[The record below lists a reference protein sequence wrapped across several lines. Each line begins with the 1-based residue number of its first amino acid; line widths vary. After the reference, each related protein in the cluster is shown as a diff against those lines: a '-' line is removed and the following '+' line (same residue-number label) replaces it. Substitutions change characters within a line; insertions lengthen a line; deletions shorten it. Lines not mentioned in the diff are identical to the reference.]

1 MNICDHTNPD
11 AAHILVVLATGLALL
26 IVIRLLQG
34 RSVIT
39 RRDAVEFSLIS
50 VFAICF
56 HTPHQASLFRWKAY
70 YHHTLVDWKDTFVN
84 KFYKVAARYIQ
95 ANQPSAV

>member
-34 RSVIT
+34 RSVFT
-39 RRDAVEFSLIS
+39 WRDAVAFSLIS
-50 VFAICF
+50 VFAFYF
-56 HTPHQASLFRWKAY
+56 HTPHHAWLFGWKAY
-70 YHHTLVDWKDTFVN
+70 YHHPLVDWKDIFGN
-84 KFYKVAARYIQ
+84 KFC
-95 ANQPSAV
+95 